1 MTLTAK
7 HAQLLKSNR
16 ALLLA
21 FEGLPQVAKLSAV
34 GLALTLGV
42 YGGAMALKG
51 TASDRVQIC
60 IRNKQALR
68 CQDNSGKPYL
78 MTRYHAEQ
86 WLANG
91 IKSEVVFQKSI
102 PATNPHKAI
111 WMLLSSC
118 GFAVAGVGFRS
129 LQNTERQLANY
140 EAIAEKRDLA
150 KGEMS
155 ARAELLESL
164 RPVAIGE
171 VHLQAD
177 LEAVAN
183 DRAVVLKQ
191 CEVLGEADIKI
202 AAMDAEEAVF
212 DAETAGLSDE
222 KKREYM
228 DFLRAQKTPFLLNGT
243 QSLDSINNPSDKV
256 TDEQSAAIESDT
268 LNKHAYINGFVSST
282 CLCWGNQG
290 GGKSWFVRH
299 LVCEKLRLGYR
310 VIAFDPNSNQAAWK
324 GVELYNSYAEIER
337 MMRWYVKEVEERYEA
352 FCAST
357 ITEEQ
362 WRKELWE
369 QGQATS
375 VICEEATTYADFIK
389 DEELLARFFRCG
401 GTLSRKPEMP
411 LTIVAHNNTQF
422 CLGNVKSLGNLI
434 RRMQQIQLIATT
446 DKSGKTSQPIASGKA
461 LIKMDGSDEWVEVE
475 VPKIESKITDFR
487 GFQVQKTASKT
498 SEKPP
503 ISDSEYLERAWGME
517 FDLDKKPNQDSPAGD
532 DDDSISPASDGL
544 PYGSQ
549 GKVSGFCWTVR
560 RCHEF
565 YPENTP
571 EQLFE
576 SVSVA
581 AESGESVRNI
591 IKNILKCREGNEH
604 KNRSYSQHGKTLLR
618 WLIANY
624 DNGSIAALPEIHKFL
639 NAE

>member
-1 MTLTAK
+1 MTPLTEK
-7 HAQLLKSNR
+7 HAQLLRSNR

-21 FEGLPQVAKLSAV
+21 FEGLPQVAKFSAI
-34 GLALTLGV
+34 GLALALGIG
-42 YGGAMALKG
+42 GGAVALSG
-51 TASDRVQIC
+51 TASDRVELC
-60 IRNKQALR
+60 IRDKQALR
-68 CQDNSGKPYL
+68 CQDKSGKPYRL
-78 MTRYHAEQ
+78 TPYHLEKWKAEG
-86 WLANG
+86 LPP
-91 IKSEVVFQKSI
+91 EVRIGRTI
-102 PATNPHKAI
+102 PATNPHKAL
-111 WMLLSSC
+111 WMLLSAA
-118 GFAVAGVGFRS
+118 GFGVASAGFRS
-129 LQNTERQLANY
+129 LQNSERQLANY

-150 KGEMS
+150 KGEMN
-155 ARAELLESL
+155 ARAELLESF
-164 RPVAIGE
+164 RPIAIGE

-222 KKREYM
+222 KKQEYM
-228 DFLRAQKTPFLLNGT
+228 DFLRAQKTPFLLSGT
-243 QSLDSINNPSDKV
+243 QTLDSVTNPSDKV
-256 TDEQSAAIESDT
+256 EDVTSATI
-268 LNKHAYINGFVSST
+268 NPGKYAYIKGFVSST
-282 CLCWGNQG
+282 CLSWGNQG
-290 GGKSWFVRH
+290 GGKSWIVRYFVR
-299 LVCEKLRLGYR
+299 EKLLLGYR
-310 VIAFDPNSNQAAWK
+310 VIVFDPNSNQASWE
-324 GVELYNSYAEIER
+324 GIELYNSYAEIER
-337 MMRWYVKEVEERYEA
+337 MMRWYVNEVMERYTE

-357 ITEEQ
+357 FTEED
-362 WRKELWE
+362 WRKQLWA
-369 QGQATS
+369 QGQAIS
-375 VICEEATTYADFIK
+375 IICEEATTYADFID
-389 DEELLARFFRCG
+389 DEKLLVKFVKVAN
-401 GTLSRKPEMP
+401 TLSRKQEMP
-411 LTIVAHNNTQF
+411 VTFVTHNNTQTCF
-422 CLGNVKSLGNLI
+422 GNIKGLGNVI
-434 RRMQQIQLIATT
+434 ARMQQIELIPTT
-446 DKSGKTSQPIASGKA
+446 DPKTSQPVASGRAK
-461 LIKMDGSDEWVEVE
+461 IKIDGSDEWVEVE

-487 GFQVQKTASKT
+487 NYQTQKTASQT

-517 FDLDKKPNQDSPAGD
+517 FDLGAKSTQDSPVGGD
-532 DDDSISPASDGL
+532 DDSNSPASDGL
-544 PYGSQ
+544 PDSRQ

-624 DNGSIAALPEIHKFL
+624 DNGSLAALPEIQKFL
-639 NAE
+639 SAE